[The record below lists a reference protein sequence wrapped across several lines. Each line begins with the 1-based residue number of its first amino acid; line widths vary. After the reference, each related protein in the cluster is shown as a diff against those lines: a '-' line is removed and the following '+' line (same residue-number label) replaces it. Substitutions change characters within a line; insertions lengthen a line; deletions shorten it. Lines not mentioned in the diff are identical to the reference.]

1 MMIGD
6 DENALIYLQKAIDG
20 GNSNAQKNMEGFNL
34 QKDNTKYNHNK

>member
-34 QKDNTKYNHNK
+34 TNSINKQKKT